1 MAHMHG
7 PPKSMLFN
15 KLEKQGLSVNACD
28 EFERQDKL
36 IKHKNIICRHME
48 ASFFLIAH
56 NDKRHWIPC
65 SLDLFLLLKL

>member
-36 IKHKNIICRHME
+36 IKHKNIICRQME
-48 ASFFLIAH
+48 AS
-56 NDKRHWIPC
+56 
-65 SLDLFLLLKL
+65 